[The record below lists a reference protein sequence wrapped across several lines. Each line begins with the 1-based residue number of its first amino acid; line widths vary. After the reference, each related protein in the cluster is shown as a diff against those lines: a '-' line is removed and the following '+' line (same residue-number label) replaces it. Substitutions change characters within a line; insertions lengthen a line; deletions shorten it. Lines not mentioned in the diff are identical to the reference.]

1 VNLREDVMMAARAA
15 VWTYTINLWSP
26 TTGSRRE
33 ELLRVAATFLAHL
46 RAGAV
51 GVLGDIPKG
60 EVHPWG
66 CYLGYTLGV
75 MTIKCGEFELYAR
88 GEVPKAAVDAALV
101 ELKSNARAAGAVIW
115 TDHAI
120 VRPATPDLVRK
131 ARAAV
136 SAVRAK
142 LNSIDYG
149 ETSVPEW
156 LHIYDVSGAAA
167 LAAIEAGNW
176 IVEVEPSTYY
186 PDVEYDLSQININ
199 VSHGLARIH
208 THDDESRIVN
218 IFIFAARPPRSMRDA
233 FAAAYAKWYKRAAA
247 ATLVE
252 ALEGAG
258 A

>member
-15 VWTYTINLWSP
+15 VWAHAISLWSP
-26 TTGSRRE
+26 ITGPRRE
-33 ELLRVAATFLAHL
+33 ELLRAAAAFLAHL

-51 GVLGDIPKG
+51 EVRGDIPRG

-75 MTIKCGEFELYAR
+75 MAVKCGEFELYPS
-88 GEVPKAAVDAALV
+88 GEVPKAAVEAALS
-101 ELKSNARAAGAVIW
+101 ELKSHARAAGAAVW
-115 TDHAI
+115 ANHSI

-142 LNSIDYG
+142 LDATDHG
-149 ETSVPEW
+149 ATSVPEW
-156 LHIYDVSGAAA
+156 LHVYDASGAAA

-176 IVEVEPSTYY
+176 IAEVEPSTYY
-186 PDVEYDLSQININ
+186 PDVEFDLSWININ
-199 VSHGLARIH
+199 IYYGLAIIH
-208 THDDESRIVN
+208 THDAENRMVE
-218 IFIFAARPPRSMRDA
+218 IFVFAARPPRSMRDA
-233 FAAAYAKWYKRAAA
+233 FAAAYAKWCKRAAA
-247 ATLVE
+247 AALAE